1 MGNKV
6 KYIDIKRRTY
16 YFFDDINFDPNN
28 MKTYEKLFL
37 FTTLD
42 MCQSTI

>member
-6 KYIDIKRRTY
+6 KYIHIKRRTY
-16 YFFDDINFDPNN
+16 YFFNDINFDPNN
-28 MKTYEKLFL
+28 METDENLFL